1 MKEPLVSILTP
12 AYNAEKWIAD
22 AITSALRQIWPRK
35 EIIVVDDGSTD
46 RTLTIA
52 SKFSKEGVKVVSQQN
67 RGASAARNHAYSLCR
82 GDYIQWLDADDVLAP
97 DKVSRQMEFAETAN
111 NPQLLLS
118 SEWGRFL
125 YRTKRAV
132 FIPTPL
138 WEDLEPLEW
147 LLRKMTLNVWMQ
159 PGTWLTSR
167 ELTEAAGPWDERLS
181 FDDDGEY
188 FCRVISKSQGVAFVR
203 GAKTYYRAT
212 GPESLSSVDYSNR
225 KLESAWLSIRMHIQ
239 YLRQLEI
246 SERTR
251 NAAISF
257 LQTWITMFDPYRT
270 DIIEQMQQT
279 AAAMGGRIGS
289 LNRCL
294 DLVEPLRWKFA
305 WMKRV
310 FGHRVAHWAQK
321 ALPRFKHSVIESA
334 VRFWDRTLFQLG
346 Y

>member
-12 AYNAEKWIAD
+12 AYNAEHWIAH
-22 AITSALRQIWPRK
+22 AITSALRQVWPRK
-35 EIIVVDDGSTD
+35 EIIVVDDGSSD
-46 RTLTIA
+46 RTLSIA
-52 SKFSKEGVKVVSQQN
+52 SKFSKQGVKVVSQQN
-67 RGASAARNHAYSLCR
+67 RGASAARNHAYSLSR

-97 DKVSRQMEFAETAN
+97 DKVSRQMEFAETAK
-111 NPQLLLS
+111 NPHLLLS

-125 YRTKRAV
+125 YRTKRAE

-138 WEDLEPLEW
+138 WEDLSPLEW

-167 ELTEAAGPWDERLS
+167 ELTDAAGPWDERLS

-188 FCRVISKSQGVAFVR
+188 FCRVVTKSQGVAFVR
-203 GAKTYYRAT
+203 GARTFYRAS
-212 GPESLSSVDYSNR
+212 GSGSLSTVDYSNK

-246 SERTR
+246 SERTHS
-251 NAAISF
+251 AALSF
-257 LQTWITMFDPYRT
+257 LQTWVSMFDPYRT
-270 DIIEQMQQT
+270 DIIDQMHEM
-279 AAAMGGRIGS
+279 AGVLGGKVGCLDRY
-289 LNRCL
+289 L

-305 WMKRV
+305 WMGGV
-310 FGHRVAHWAQK
+310 FGDRFAYWAQK
-321 ALPRFKHSVIESA
+321 SLPQFKHSVIHSA
-334 VRFWDRTLFQLG
+334 TRVWDRTLFQLG